1 MRYRTTFILLLVAAL
16 VGGFYFLHLRPS
28 MLERQA
34 LEDFE
39 KRFFR
44 VSQDDV
50 RLIRIGFDG
59 GNTDVARNDKDVW
72 IVGGRYMPD
81 VAAIQRFFDALSG
94 GRALKVVGGKADKD
108 RFGFGKPLV
117 TVTLGSKTKSER
129 LEIGGE
135 NPAKTGNYAYA
146 ESIGKIFLVNSA
158 LAKELR
164 LGLFELREKRF
175 FLHDPKSIG
184 RVVIRREG
192 GQIDM
197 TRDGDGWMITSPMKA
212 RAGDAEVDNLL
223 ETLTSQRA
231 EGFVEWNREYE
242 TLPRR
247 IVVELFDRSMG
258 RLDVADMF
266 FWGSEWY
273 KGILVHRGGSSEAA
287 RMRREF
293 WNMLEADASS
303 FMNRNLFTAKT
314 GDVTRIKI
322 VRDNGKPNVI
332 EKSSSG
338 WRLDGAP
345 VKDRKAAELVDML
358 ASWRARKLVDESRPL
373 GKTQFS
379 VEITAGRGASRVD
392 ITNFNMDHEVS
403 SGGLGLPSGE
413 KGEGRKVD
421 FFLAVGS
428 DLRQGAVVSS
438 LDMETIAKLLEGLKG
453 E

>member
-1 MRYRTTFILLLVAAL
+1 MALFVVAAL
-16 VGGFYFLHLRPS
+16 VGGFYFLHLKPS
-28 MLERQA
+28 MLEKRA

-44 VSQDDV
+44 VNQDDV

-59 GNTDVARNDKDVW
+59 GNTDVARSEKDVW
-72 IVGGRYMPD
+72 IVGGRYMAD
-81 VAAIQRFFDALSG
+81 MASIQRFFEALST
-94 GRALKVVGGKADKD
+94 GRALKVVGGQADKD
-108 RFGFGKPLV
+108 KFGFGKPLA
-117 TVTLGSKTKSER
+117 TVTLGSKTKSDR

-146 ESIGKIFLVNSA
+146 ESIGKIFLVNSS

-192 GQIDM
+192 GLVDIS
-197 TRDGDGWMITSPMKA
+197 RDGDGWIMASPLKA
-212 RAGDAEVDNLL
+212 RAGDAEVENLL
-223 ETLTSQRA
+223 DTLTSQRA
-231 EGFVEWNREYE
+231 EGFVEWSREYE
-242 TLPRR
+242 SLPRR
-247 IVVELFDRSMG
+247 MVVELYDRNMG
-258 RLDVADMF
+258 RLDLADMF

-303 FMNRNLFTAKT
+303 YMRRSLFIAES
-314 GDVTRIKI
+314 DEITRIKI
-322 VRDNGKPNVI
+322 VRIDGKTNI
-332 EKSSSG
+332 LEKASSG
-338 WRLDGAP
+338 WRLDGAA
-345 VKDRKAAELVDML
+345 VKDRKAVELVEML
-358 ASWRARKLVDESRPL
+358 ASWQAKKLINDNRLP
-373 GKTQFS
+373 GKAQFS
-379 VEITAGRGASRVD
+379 VEITTARGASRVD